1 MRQTETQL
9 RITEKELEFQRNNT
23 SAMKEKYDDLLR
35 KVEYLEHQV
44 AEWREK
50 AEKAELERDQIET
63 EAKA

>member
-1 MRQTETQL
+1 
-9 RITEKELEFQRNNT
+9 
-23 SAMKEKYDDLLR
+23 MKEKYDDLLR